1 MLNYQHYKR
10 VPVVDFPDRTWPN
23 NEIQKAPV
31 WCSVDLRDGNQ
42 ALVEPMVVE
51 EKIEMFNLLVKLGFK
66 EIEVGFPAASQ
77 IEFDFLRQLVDRQ
90 LIPDDVVVQ
99 VLVQCREHLIKRT
112 FEALKGIKKAIVHIY
127 NSTST
132 LQRDVVFHKD
142 MEEIKE
148 IAVIGTKLVQR
159 YAAEFDGEILLEYS
173 PESFTGTELDFAL
186 DICTAVQDTWG
197 ASKDKK
203 IIINLPST
211 VEMNTP
217 NVYADQIEWMHTH
230 FKNRESIILS
240 VHPHNDRG
248 TGIAATE
255 LALLAGADRVEG
267 TLFGNGERTGNVDIT
282 TLAYNMFSQGLNPEL
297 NLENVRELVD
307 VYERCTKMDIHP
319 RHPYAGKLVFTA
331 FSGSHQDAINKG
343 MQALKERKGEYW
355 EVPYLPI
362 DPADIGRQYE
372 PVVRINSQSGK
383 GGVAFVMDTF
393 YGFKLP
399 KGMHK
404 EFADIIQKISETQ
417 GEVAPEQIMDEF
429 KKHYLDRKEPMHF
442 RKCRISD
449 ADTGNGDFATLAK
462 VTYTDHGIEKTFEG
476 VGNGP
481 IDAVQRG
488 LEDQLGIQIRV
499 MDYSEHALS
508 SGSGAQAV
516 SYIHLV
522 DMVSGR
528 ATYGVGISSNI
539 TRASVRGIFS
549 AVNRL
554 FY

>member
-148 IAVIGTKLVQR
+148 IAIIGTKLVQR

-297 NLENVRELVD
+297 NLENVKELVD
-307 VYERCTKMDIHP
+307 VYERCTKMEIHP

-404 EFADIIQKISETQ
+404 EFADIIQKISEKQ

-429 KKHYLDRKEPMHF
+429 KKNYLDRKEPMHF

-462 VTYTDHGIEKTFEG
+462 VTYTDNGIEKTFEG

-522 DMVSGR
+522 DMVSGK

>member
-148 IAVIGTKLVQR
+148 IAIIGTKLVQR

-217 NVYADQIEWMHTH
+217 NVYADQIEWMHRH
-230 FKNRESIILS
+230 FKDRESIILS

-297 NLENVRELVD
+297 NLENVKELVD
-307 VYERCTKMDIHP
+307 VYERCTKMEIHP

-404 EFADIIQKISETQ
+404 EFADIIQKISEKQ

-429 KKHYLDRKEPMHF
+429 KKNYLDRKEPMHF

-522 DMVSGR
+522 DMVSGK